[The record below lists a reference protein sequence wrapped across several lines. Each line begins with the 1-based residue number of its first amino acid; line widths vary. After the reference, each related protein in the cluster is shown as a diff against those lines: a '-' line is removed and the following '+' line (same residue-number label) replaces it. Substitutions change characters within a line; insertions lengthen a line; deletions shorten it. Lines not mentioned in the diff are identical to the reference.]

1 MADIKLEYEM
11 YNNLGLVSQANNLIN
26 NLDLLLQMHC
36 NGCIIGADID
46 LHQCLTSRT
55 MKEKLILHRNL
66 IIESSDDARI
76 KIIVDVALFL
86 IRNVHVDTEIASPHS
101 PIEIE
106 ESISDDMSSDVN
118 YSPPTSPKRDSSVES
133 VMTPL
138 SPYQWTPSSPVINN
152 QWSSLSPERARYD
165 DSASRPWSPYQ
176 WTPSS
181 PEIIETN
188 DHHKVI
194 QQPSTSFTQNEQKS
208 KSGEPLSSKRG
219 KARNRRQ
226 KQRKSFDTVETEE
239 TEERLSLIQLGKSLR
254 KLNKKYLEK
263 SMKSYF
269 NSEGNKKP
277 KSAITLILSRLRQA
291 EDMQKVIEK
300 HIKFEN
306 V

>member
-76 KIIVDVALFL
+76 EIIVDVALFL

-152 QWSSLSPERARYD
+152 QCVIVI
-165 DSASRPWSPYQ
+165 SR
-176 WTPSS
+176 
-181 PEIIETN
+181 
-188 DHHKVI
+188 
-194 QQPSTSFTQNEQKS
+194 KS
-208 KSGEPLSSKRG
+208 K
-219 KARNRRQ
+219 
-226 KQRKSFDTVETEE
+226 V
-239 TEERLSLIQLGKSLR
+239 
-254 KLNKKYLEK
+254 
-263 SMKSYF
+263 
-269 NSEGNKKP
+269 
-277 KSAITLILSRLRQA
+277 
-291 EDMQKVIEK
+291 
-300 HIKFEN
+300 
-306 V
+306 